1 MFANRV
7 EGEKYT
13 ASIHAGFSAHEE
25 RERIKRMQAQYK
37 HTPKRMLTY
46 LDGPSPMVRKAFVFQ
61 GEAVVR
67 REIDYLFQH
76 CSAITQLTPDDL
88 LDKLDFQQN
97 NIEKE
102 EWFPALFAVMRT
114 IMWLHEPLGFEKI
127 TPLRN
132 KKKKPEA
139 DLKATRH
146 GVAYAIEVYRT
157 KEYKPLDHNFELA
170 EIIAEKYD
178 YDGHEDKEGKKRQTR
193 ATMKNH
199 TCSREIFVV
208 AFDSCSCK
216 GYPKKDLQNAA
227 KYALA
232 KMIGFPDKTHIFIF
246 TGSKMDEPSKED
258 ECWAIEPALPD

>member
-25 RERIKRMQAQYK
+25 RERIKRMQAQ

-46 LDGPSPMVRKAFVFQ
+46 LDGPLLKVPKAFVFQ
-61 GEAVVR
+61 GEVVVR
-67 REIDYLFQH
+67 RKIDYLFKH

-88 LDKLDFQQN
+88 LDKLDFQKD
-97 NIEKE
+97 NIKEE
-102 EWFPALFAVMRT
+102 EWFSALFAVMRT

-127 TPLRN
+127 TPLR
-132 KKKKPEA
+132 KKRKKPEA

-146 GVAYAIEVYRT
+146 GVTYAIEVYRT
-157 KEYKPLDHNFELA
+157 KEEIPWDHNFELA
-170 EIIAEKYD
+170 ECIAEKYD
-178 YDGHEDKEGKKRQTR
+178 YDGNEDKEGKKRQTR

-199 TCSREIFVV
+199 TCSRELFVV
-208 AFDSCSCK
+208 AFDSCSCRR
-216 GYPKKDLQNAA
+216 YTKKDLQNAA

-246 TGSKMDEPSKED
+246 TGAKWDEPSKED